1 MKTLDGTTYTYRV
14 RATTTVQELKAMVTK
29 DTAIPAR
36 LQRIIFRG
44 KVRSPDASPHAHGVT
59 CAGRQTRA
67 HVQPCAGRRA
77 QPIRALCVPRV
88 SLAHVLASA
97 PRRWLC

>member
-59 CAGRQTRA
+59 CAGCQTRA
-67 HVQPCAGRRA
+67 RTCSPSVPCACRA
-77 QPIRALCVPRV
+77 FPLLM
-88 SLAHVLASA
+88 S
-97 PRRWLC
+97 WLMSSDTDVF

>member
-1 MKTLDGTTYTYRV
+1 
-14 RATTTVQELKAMVTK
+14 MVTK

-67 HVQPCAGRRA
+67 RTCSRLQGAGRSPSVPCACRAFPLLTSLLQLRAGGCADGTGACVKPLRGRF
-77 QPIRALCVPRV
+77 
-88 SLAHVLASA
+88 
-97 PRRWLC
+97 